1 MLRGVKKNKSD
12 MKFHITLKYNIY
24 VPPGVVPV
32 PDEDD
37 DEPLELVVDDLI
49 SA

>member
-1 MLRGVKKNKSD
+1 

-24 VPPGVVPV
+24 VPPVVVPV
-32 PDEDD
+32 PDGDDD